1 MNRQE
6 ALAEARICVRSAKAS
21 SDPEHRSALLELAG
35 WWSQQ
40 ADWQSGSAADCETP
54 AREHV
59 IHSDA

>member
-6 ALAEARICVRSAKAS
+6 ALAEARLCERSAKAS

-40 ADWQSGSAADCETP
+40 ADWHSRALADGESPACRHVTP
-54 AREHV
+54 R
-59 IHSDA
+59 DA

>member
-6 ALAEARICVRSAKAS
+6 ALAEAHLCVRSAEDS

-40 ADWQSGSAADCETP
+40 ADSLSRSTGDRASPMHGQPTERS
-54 AREHV
+54 
-59 IHSDA
+59 